1 MKQRIRIEVFDGV
14 EVPVSPLL
22 KRERSNRYGSIPDL
36 DDEELIEPAEID
48 RVFLREAFAPILAL
62 PVKGKKG
69 GIKPNIDEDGSVDW
83 GAFGTVDFDKYV
95 EFDKLR
101 YKADKL
107 REELFNE
114 RIMMEMLS
122 EKIESKEKYKILEK
136 AEAGLIDADEISNF
150 EMFCLAKR
158 FVRAKRI
165 QREIAELEKKSQE
178 RREEKAKK
186 ILGSLD

>member
-1 MKQRIRIEVFDGV
+1 MKQEIKFEVFDGV

-22 KRERSNRYGSIPDL
+22 KREHSNRYGSIPDL

-62 PVKGKKG
+62 PVKGKKNW
-69 GIKPNIDEDGSVDW
+69 IKPNIDEDGSVDW

-107 REELFNE
+107 GEELQNE
-114 RIMMEMLS
+114 MLMMEMIS
-122 EKIESKEKYKILEK
+122 GHIKDKEKYAIIERVYKGTLDLGAI
-136 AEAGLIDADEISNF
+136 ADLD
-150 EMFCLAKR
+150 MYCLAQR
-158 FVRAKRI
+158 YLRAKRL
-165 QREIAELEKKSQE
+165 QREIGELEKKSRK
-178 RREEKAKK
+178 RREEKARK
-186 ILGSLD
+186 ILGP

>member
-22 KRERSNRYGSIPDL
+22 KRQRSSRYGSVADL

-62 PVKGKKG
+62 PVKSKKG
-69 GIKPNIDEDGSVDW
+69 GIKPNIDEDGTVEW

-101 YKADKL
+101 YKIDKL

-178 RREEKAKK
+178 RREDKAREC
-186 ILGSLD
+186 LGSLD

>member
-48 RVFLREAFAPILAL
+48 RVFLREVFGPLLAL

-69 GIKPNIDEDGSVDW
+69 GIKPNIDEDGTVEW

-114 RIMMEMLS
+114 RIMMEILS
-122 EKIESKEKYKILEK
+122 ERIKDKNKYAIIERVCQGTLDLGEI
-136 AEAGLIDADEISNF
+136 ADF
-150 EMFCLAKR
+150 DLYFLAQRYLWAKR
-158 FVRAKRI
+158 K
-165 QREIAELEKKSQE
+165 QREIIELEEKSRE
-178 RREEKAKK
+178 RRQEKARKF
-186 ILGSLD
+186 LGS

>member
-1 MKQRIRIEVFDGV
+1 MKQRIRIEVFNGV

-22 KRERSNRYGSIPDL
+22 KRRHSSRYGSVADL

-62 PVKGKKG
+62 PVKSKKG
-69 GIKPNIDEDGSVDW
+69 GIKPNIDEDGVVEW
-83 GAFGTVDFDKYV
+83 GALGTVDFDKYV

-178 RREEKAKK
+178 RREDKAKK
-186 ILGSLD
+186 VLGSLD

>member
-22 KRERSNRYGSIPDL
+22 KRQRSSRYGSVADL

-62 PVKGKKG
+62 PVKSKKN

-122 EKIESKEKYKILEK
+122 ERIKSRRKYKILEQ
-136 AEAGLIDADEISNF
+136 AEAGLIDVEEISDFN
-150 EMFCLAKR
+150 MFCLAKR
-158 FVRAKRI
+158 YVRAKRI
-165 QREIAELEKKSQE
+165 QREIAALEKKSQE
-178 RREEKAKK
+178 RREDKAKK
-186 ILGSLD
+186 VLGSLD

>member
-1 MKQRIRIEVFDGV
+1 MEQDESFEIYEGII
-14 EVPVSPLL
+14 VPVSPLL
-22 KRERSNRYGSIPDL
+22 KRERSSRYGSVSDL
-36 DDEELIEPAEID
+36 DDEELIDPAEID

-62 PVKGKKG
+62 PVKGKKNW
-69 GIKPNIDEDGSVDW
+69 IKPNIDEDGTVEW

-107 REELFNE
+107 REELFHE

-122 EKIESKEKYKILEK
+122 GKIEGMEKYEILKK
-136 AEAGLIDADEISNF
+136 AERGLIDVDDISDFN
-150 EMFCLAKR
+150 MYCLAKR
-158 FVRAKRI
+158 YLRAKRI
-165 QREIAELEKKSQE
+165 QREIGELEEKSRK

-186 ILGSLD
+186 ILGP

>member
-107 REELFNE
+107 REELFHE
-114 RIMMEMLS
+114 RIIMEMLS
-122 EKIESKEKYKILEK
+122 ERIKSRKKYKILEQ
-136 AEAGLIDADEISNF
+136 AEAGLIDVEEISDF
-150 EMFCLAKR
+150 DMFCLAKR
-158 FVRAKRI
+158 YVRAKRI
-165 QREIAELEKKSQE
+165 QREIAALEKKSQE
-178 RREEKAKK
+178 RREDKAKK
-186 ILGSLD
+186 VLGSLD

>member
-22 KRERSNRYGSIPDL
+22 KRQRSSRYGSVADL

-62 PVKGKKG
+62 PVKSKKG
-69 GIKPNIDEDGSVDW
+69 GIKPNIDEDGTVEW

-101 YKADKL
+101 YKIDKL

-158 FVRAKRI
+158 YMRAKRI
-165 QREIAELEKKSQE
+165 QREIATLEKKSQE
-178 RREEKAKK
+178 RREDKARK
-186 ILGSLD
+186 LLESLD

>member
-107 REELFNE
+107 REELLHE
-114 RIMMEMLS
+114 RIIMEMLS
-122 EKIESKEKYKILEK
+122 ERIKSRRKYKILEQ
-136 AEAGLIDADEISNF
+136 AEAGLIDVEEISDF
-150 EMFCLAKR
+150 DMFCLAKR
-158 FVRAKRI
+158 YVRAKRI
-165 QREIAELEKKSQE
+165 QREIAALEKKSQE
-178 RREEKAKK
+178 RREDKAKK
-186 ILGSLD
+186 VLGSLD

>member
-22 KRERSNRYGSIPDL
+22 KRQRSSRYGSVADL

-69 GIKPNIDEDGSVDW
+69 GIKPNIDEDGVVDW

-107 REELFNE
+107 REELFHE
-114 RIMMEMLS
+114 RIIMEMLS
-122 EKIESKEKYKILEK
+122 ERIKSRRKYKILEQ
-136 AEAGLIDADEISNF
+136 AEAGLVDVEEISDF
-150 EMFCLAKR
+150 DMFCLAKR
-158 FVRAKRI
+158 YVRAKRI
-165 QREIAELEKKSQE
+165 QREIAALEKKSQE
-178 RREEKAKK
+178 RREDKAKK
-186 ILGSLD
+186 VLGSLD